1 MKNIELQRHANHIRK
16 NILDMVYAAQSG
28 HPGGSLS
35 ATDLMT
41 YLYFEELNITKENIG
56 GLDRNRFVLSKGH
69 ASPVLYGTLT
79 EAGLIDEDLK
89 SFRQLNTKLQGHPS
103 MKMLKGVDMS
113 TGSLGQGASV
123 SVGMAIAN
131 KLDNNGHNIYTLVG
145 DGESEEGIIYEA
157 MMAASHYKLDNL
169 CFILDLN
176 HLQIDGRIEDVMN
189 PTPHKEKFEAFG
201 WKVAECDGHNFDS
214 IRQAFDIFHNTK
226 EQPTVIIAHTVKGKG
241 ISFMENN
248 AGWHGVAPKEDEYH
262 KALAE
267 LDEMEA
273 KLND

>member
-1 MKNIELQRHANHIRK
+1 
-16 NILDMVYAAQSG
+16 
-28 HPGGSLS
+28 
-35 ATDLMT
+35 
-41 YLYFEELNITKENIG
+41 
-56 GLDRNRFVLSKGH
+56 
-69 ASPVLYGTLT
+69 
-79 EAGLIDEDLK
+79 
-89 SFRQLNTKLQGHPS
+89 
-103 MKMLKGVDMS
+103 
-113 TGSLGQGASV
+113 
-123 SVGMAIAN
+123 
-131 KLDNNGHNIYTLVG
+131 
-145 DGESEEGIIYEA
+145 
-157 MMAASHYKLDNL
+157 
-169 CFILDLN
+169 
-176 HLQIDGRIEDVMN
+176 MN